1 MADGGAPSVSCVG
14 QSSVS
19 QEGQMQFSGE
29 CTSTQSTMLE
39 SNDYQSIHE
48 AGKDRDPTN
57 VCVQLH
63 PLKINIIIW
72 FLVLQCKI
80 LVKSLHWHLR
90 RFSISTKYM
99 CNLYNSIIV
108 LLVLQI
114 FCCKSRIPTAWGSPY
129 LLSWR
134 DENEWETGQLSAY
147 MVINCCISRGAMQ
160 EINLFFKCFKSL
172 WWVICVV

>member
-19 QEGQMQFSGE
+19 QEGQMQFSGG

-129 LLSWR
+129 LLSLR
-134 DENEWETGQLSAY
+134 DENEWGNWSA
-147 MVINCCISRGAMQ
+147 ISLYGNKLLYFAWCNARDKFIFQM
-160 EINLFFKCFKSL
+160 F
-172 WWVICVV
+172 